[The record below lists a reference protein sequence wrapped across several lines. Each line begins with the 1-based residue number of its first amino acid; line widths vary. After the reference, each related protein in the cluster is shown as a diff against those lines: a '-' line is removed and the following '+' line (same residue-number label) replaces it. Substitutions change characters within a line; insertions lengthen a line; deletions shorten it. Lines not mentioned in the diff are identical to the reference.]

1 MGLLKRFAYYFGG
14 LVIVTIFLFF
24 ILAQID
30 ASSDYNQD
38 VRMIKNSKTKKQE
51 INPEVLEILALRKI
65 DTAFISNTLQKG
77 DVLFRES
84 NTQLDSCN
92 IYVIQGVDEW
102 KNWKL
107 SIENCKDIARII
119 DVEQVKK

>member
-14 LVIVTIFLFF
+14 LVIGTIFLFF
-24 ILAQID
+24 ILDKKD
-30 ASSDYNQD
+30 ASCDYSPNAR
-38 VRMIKNSKTKKQE
+38 VLKNISIKNQE
-51 INPEVLEILALRKI
+51 ISPKVLEILATKEI
-65 DTAFISNTLQKG
+65 DTAFISNTLQRG

-92 IYVIQGVDEW
+92 IYVIRGVEKW

-107 SIENCKDIARII
+107 SIENCKNVARVI
-119 DVEQVKK
+119 DVEEVE

>member
-14 LVIVTIFLFF
+14 LVIGTIFLFF
-24 ILAQID
+24 ILDKKD
-30 ASSDYNQD
+30 ASCDYSPNAR
-38 VRMIKNSKTKKQE
+38 VLKNISTKNQE

-119 DVEQVKK
+119 DVEQVEK